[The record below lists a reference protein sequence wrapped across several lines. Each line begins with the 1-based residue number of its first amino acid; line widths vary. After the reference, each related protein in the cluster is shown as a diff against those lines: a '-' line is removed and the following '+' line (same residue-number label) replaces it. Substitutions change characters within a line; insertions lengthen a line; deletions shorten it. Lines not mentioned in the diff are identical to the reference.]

1 MKPYYSQIRPKSS
14 YAIMQQSL
22 LDFRFQ
28 SAIFHEKP
36 EAGAH
41 HPELVNNP
49 ASVPLGTK

>member
-1 MKPYYSQIRPKSS
+1 
-14 YAIMQQSL
+14 MQQSL
-22 LDFRFQ
+22 LNFRFQ
-28 SAIFHEKP
+28 NAIFHEKP